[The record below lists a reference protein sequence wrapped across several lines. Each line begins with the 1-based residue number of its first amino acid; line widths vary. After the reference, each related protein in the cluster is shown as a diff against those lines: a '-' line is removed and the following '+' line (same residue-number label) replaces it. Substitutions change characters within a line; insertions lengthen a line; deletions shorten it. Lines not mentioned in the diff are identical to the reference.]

1 MCPGGDTDEIDVT
14 RFSCLQLK
22 LAQRRKI
29 TDKCTM
35 ASQNIEM
42 NDSIQVVPNKKLN
55 LDNVLVEEIGQ
66 FGRYQIRTLLLI
78 SIVLVFAGWSATEY
92 IFTTARIK
100 TRCLIPEC
108 ESSEAAEFSPTWI
121 LNAVPSN
128 GDSFDNCLRFESI
141 NETVRNDECPAE
153 WFNRTTSV
161 GCSEYVYENTHTIVY
176 DYGLACEEWRRVFV
190 GTARTFGTFLGLPIL
205 GFTSDRWGRRF
216 ALSLNAVNTA
226 WVSVLRYWAYTYYGF
241 VISEVVGAAIGS
253 GTFSCAHILVM
264 ELVGPKY
271 RVAAGATLN
280 TCFSL
285 AQVLMALIAWAIPNW
300 RTLTLVLFTPQLI
313 TICYFWIMPESV
325 RWYLSKGRYKDA
337 EDLLKNVARVNKRQ
351 LSEESL
357 QSLTENAE
365 ADKKRIASEKE
376 TKEKEPWLIVL
387 VFRNKAILTRCC
399 ISPVWWFTSALV
411 YYGMSVNAVNM
422 SGNQYL
428 NYMAVA
434 AAEIPGY
441 WIAVVL
447 MARIGRRPVLIGA
460 YWICGACQLG
470 YIFLPLNMFALS
482 LMMYLIGK
490 LTIAVVMMS
499 LYIYTSEIY
508 PTRYRHSLFAF
519 SSMLGRI
526 GAMTAPLT
534 PAFGAALFEKFPSVL
549 FCGFALLSGALMF
562 LAPETLGTRLPDT
575 MEEAAVIGTK
585 TVDPRV

>member
-1 MCPGGDTDEIDVT
+1 MFPPV
-14 RFSCLQLK
+14 S
-22 LAQRRKI
+22 LAVDQTSVRWHRNEVK
-29 TDKCTM
+29 
-35 ASQNIEM
+35 
-42 NDSIQVVPNKKLN
+42 DSIEVVSDKKVN

-78 SIVLVFAGWSATEY
+78 SVVLIFGGWAATEY
-92 IFTTARIK
+92 IFTTARIT

-108 ESSEAAEFSPTWI
+108 EGPESAEFSPAWI

-128 GDSFDNCLRFESI
+128 GDSFDNCLRFDSI
-141 NETVRNDECPAE
+141 NETVRNEECPAE
-153 WFNRTTSV
+153 WFNRKTTV

-176 DYGLACEEWRRVFV
+176 DYGLACEEWRRAFV
-190 GTARTFGTFLGLPIL
+190 GTARTFGTFLALPIV

-216 ALSLNAVNTA
+216 ALSLNVVNTA
-226 WVSVLRYWAYTYYGF
+226 WVGVLRYWADTYYGF
-241 VISEVVGAAIGS
+241 VISEVVEAAIGS
-253 GTFSCAHILVM
+253 GAFSCAHILVM

-280 TCFSL
+280 TFFSL
-285 AQVLMALIAWAIPNW
+285 AQVLMALAAWAIPNW
-300 RTLTLVLFTPQLI
+300 RTLTLVLYVPQLI
-313 TICYFWIMPESV
+313 TICYYWMMPESV
-325 RWYLSKGRYKDA
+325 RWYLSKGRYEDA
-337 EDLLKNVARVNKRQ
+337 KDLLKHVARVNKRQ
-351 LSEESL
+351 LSDKSL
-357 QSLTENAE
+357 QSLKENAE

-376 TKEKEPWLIVL
+376 IKSKEPWLIVL

-411 YYGMSVNAVNM
+411 YYGMSVNAVNL
-422 SGNQYL
+422 SGNRYL

-434 AAEIPGY
+434 VVDVPGY

-447 MARIGRRPVLIGA
+447 MARIGRKPVLIGA

-482 LMMYLIGK
+482 LMMYLTGK
-490 LTIAVVMMS
+490 LSIAVVMMS

-534 PAFGAALFEKFPSVL
+534 PAFGASLFEKFPSVL
-549 FCGFALLSGALMF
+549 FCGFAFLSGALLF

-575 MEEAAVIGTK
+575 MEEAAVIGAK
-585 TVDPRV
+585 TTEPQV